1 MNAFL
6 QGESTCDAFHPGYGV
21 PAGQPAGASRQS
33 SQVGDREGGQLTYYP
48 GYGVPAG
55 QPAGASR
62 QGRQV
67 GGRVG

>member
-1 MNAFL
+1 MV
-6 QGESTCDAFHPGYGV
+6 E
-21 PAGQPAGASRQS
+21 R
-33 SQVGDREGGQLTYYP
+33 GGQLTYYP

-55 QPAGASR
+55 QPAGAIRQGRQVGGRQGGQLTYYPGYGVPADQPAGASR